1 LRLLEGLL
9 RVPQIAISRKG
20 RSKGDEED
28 ESDPGLEDDDQYA
41 TDDGSDV
48 DFDLP
53 TFIEYD

>member
-1 LRLLEGLL
+1 
-9 RVPQIAISRKG
+9 VPQIAISRKG
-20 RSKGDEED
+20 RSKGGDDDDEED
-28 ESDPGLEDDDQYA
+28 ESDPRLEDDDQYA